1 MATPRELIL
10 RLNNLGIG
18 DLGVLR
24 TRLGTI
30 RNELVE
36 MGQADLSARM
46 DQAMKA
52 LADGEIDEYRRLVNQ
67 IVSRLG
73 HVRAS

>member
-30 RNELVE
+30 RNELTE
-36 MGQADLSARM
+36 MGQPDLSVRM

-52 LADGEIDEYRRLVNQ
+52 LANGELDEYRRLVNQ

-73 HVRAS
+73 HLKAS